1 MNLNPSLSVSIVI
14 PTYNRLARLQR
25 VLAAVGSQLY
35 PHDQFEVIVVSDG
48 STDGTA
54 EYAQRAHF
62 PFKFTF
68 IQQDNA
74 GPAAARN
81 RGVAAASSPLVLFLD
96 DDVVPAPDL
105 INEHLRW
112 HVGHPNRVVLGT
124 MITPPDV
131 RLLPWV
137 AWEQAMLEKQYRA
150 MTSGIWPAT
159 ARQFY
164 TGNTSLARQLILDAG
179 GFDERFRRAED
190 IELAYR
196 LAKLGVEF
204 VFAPQ
209 ATGYHYAERSFA
221 SWLTTPYTYGRHDII
236 FGREQQVDLIDF
248 VRREFA
254 QRNRLTRWLVHAL
267 LDRPRASAVALAVM
281 PRIALLAHCLLGERG
296 SRPIYSAIFNLRY
309 YQGVADELG
318 GRDHLLTAQQVL
330 KTART

>member
-1 MNLNPSLSVSIVI
+1 M
-14 PTYNRLARLQR
+14 
-25 VLAAVGSQLY
+25 
-35 PHDQFEVIVVSDG
+35 
-48 STDGTA
+48 
-54 EYAQRAHF
+54 
-62 PFKFTF
+62 
-68 IQQDNA
+68 
-74 GPAAARN
+74 
-81 RGVAAASSPLVLFLD
+81 LFLD

-112 HVGHPNRVVLGT
+112 HAEHPNRVVLGT

-164 TGNTSLARQLILDAG
+164 TGNTSLSRQLILDVG

-209 ATGYHYAERSFA
+209 QPAT
-221 SWLTTPYTYGRHDII
+221 TTP
-236 FGREQQVDLIDF
+236 
-248 VRREFA
+248 
-254 QRNRLTRWLVHAL
+254 
-267 LDRPRASAVALAVM
+267 SVAL
-281 PRIALLAHCLLGERG
+281 PRGWPHRTRMDVTTLFSVAS
-296 SRPIYSAIFNLRY
+296 SRLI
-309 YQGVADELG
+309 
-318 GRDHLLTAQQVL
+318 
-330 KTART
+330 